1 MARCIEEQFQSIIL
15 TIYENLRQSKILYE
29 RICKNNNISA
39 DKLESQLK
47 ISKKFDMNTAIK
59 QGEKEFIRKN
69 KILDSKHRHVFEIMF
84 VLIKNVCINLIQ
96 LKSYEKE
103 YDDAYYSMLQVLSM
117 MNYKKTPIE
126 NLKKIINSFTKV
138 NYKLVKLL
146 NKAEIE
152 AFGKQEPV
160 EVSFST
166 RNGKAI
172 LVSGSNLKELEDVLK
187 ATKGLDLDIYGY
199 QTGLGFLHSLGLT
212 QQVPAVPEI
221 VTNNTSCKRIINIK
235 GREAII
241 RKPII
246 PVNRFNYK
254 TLQFIDCLYLL
265 DLEEIKENY
274 KILYKYVRENISKGD
289 LERYLLYYPTS
300 IVNKFLSGG
309 LFSAAR

>member
-1 MARCIEEQFQSIIL
+1 
-15 TIYENLRQSKILYE
+15 
-29 RICKNNNISA
+29 
-39 DKLESQLK
+39 
-47 ISKKFDMNTAIK
+47 MNTISYL
-59 QGEKEFIRKN
+59 KEIYGYGVPIFLKDIRIGQKSKLSIRKDLSRGVEKGVLIRKAQGIYCLKPEGEDDDTVTFN
-69 KILDSKHRHVFEIMF
+69 KIITVKYL
-84 VLIKNVCINLIQ
+84 KND
-96 LKSYEKE
+96 YG
-103 YDDAYYSMLQVLSM
+103 
-117 MNYKKTPIE
+117 IE
-126 NLKKIINSFTKV
+126 
-138 NYKLVKLL
+138 
-146 NKAEIE
+146 
-152 AFGKQEPV
+152 
-160 EVSFST
+160 
-166 RNGKAI
+166 
-172 LVSGSNLKELEDVLK
+172 
-187 ATKGLDLDIYGY
+187 GLDLDIYGY

-274 KILYKYVRENISKGD
+274 KILCKYVRENISKGD
-289 LERYLLYYPTS
+289 LERYLLYYPAS

>member
-1 MARCIEEQFQSIIL
+1 
-15 TIYENLRQSKILYE
+15 
-29 RICKNNNISA
+29 
-39 DKLESQLK
+39 
-47 ISKKFDMNTAIK
+47 MNTISYL
-59 QGEKEFIRKN
+59 KEIYGYGVPIFLKDIRIGQKSKLSIRKDLSRGVERGFLIRKAQGIYCLKPEGEDDDTVTFN
-69 KILDSKHRHVFEIMF
+69 KIITVKYL
-84 VLIKNVCINLIQ
+84 KND
-96 LKSYEKE
+96 YG
-103 YDDAYYSMLQVLSM
+103 
-117 MNYKKTPIE
+117 IE
-126 NLKKIINSFTKV
+126 GF
-138 NYKLVKLL
+138 
-146 NKAEIE
+146 
-152 AFGKQEPV
+152 
-160 EVSFST
+160 
-166 RNGKAI
+166 
-172 LVSGSNLKELEDVLK
+172 
-187 ATKGLDLDIYGY
+187 DLDIYGY

-221 VTNNTSCKRIINIK
+221 VTNKTSCKRIINIK

-289 LERYLLYYPTS
+289 LEEYLLNYPTS